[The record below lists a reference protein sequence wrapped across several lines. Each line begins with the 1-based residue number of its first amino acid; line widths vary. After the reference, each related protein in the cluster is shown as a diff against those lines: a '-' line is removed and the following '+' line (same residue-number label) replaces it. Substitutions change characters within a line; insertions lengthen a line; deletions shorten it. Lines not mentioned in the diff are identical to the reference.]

1 MSRFNGLCKFLL
13 LSTLVGCGF
22 SPGDAAA
29 PTGAGGSTSSGAG
42 GATGVGASSGA
53 GASSGIGL
61 TTGTSGGDVG
71 IGGSSCGQTSV
82 QVQPEPP
89 DILIVQDKSLSMN
102 QDASGMDCTTAGCS
116 KWSQV
121 SAAIDAVVTATD
133 TSVNWGLVFF
143 GTDNQCGVT
152 SKPVVP
158 VASMNGMK
166 VQMAFSTNQPSSYTP
181 TASAVDAAV
190 TYMKTLTDTNPKY
203 LLLATDG
210 LPNCGAGGGMRGGNI
225 TADDS
230 PAAETAVGNAKT
242 AGFPTF
248 VVGIATDSDQ
258 MANDTLN
265 TMATNGGY
273 PQSGAA
279 TQYYSVT
286 DTASLEAA
294 LSKIVGMVASCTIP
308 LTNVP
313 ANLSNVA
320 VSAQDT
326 SGKPVE
332 ILEDPTNG
340 WSYTNGNMNVIQLNG
355 TACDNL
361 QSGSYSN
368 FQFLYAC
375 DGTIICIDRNPDGSC
390 GDHPM

>member
-1 MSRFNGLCKFLL
+1 MSRFNGLSKFLL
-13 LSTLVGCGF
+13 LSALAGCGF

-29 PTGAGGSTSSGAG
+29 PTGAGGSTVSGAG
-42 GATGVGASSGA
+42 GSNGVGASSGI
-53 GASSGIGL
+53 GASPGIGL
-61 TTGTSGGDVG
+61 SSGAGGDVG
-71 IGGSSCGQTSV
+71 IGGSSCGQTNV
-82 QVQPEPP
+82 QVKPEPP

-102 QDASGMDCTTAGCS
+102 QDASGQDCNTAGCS
-116 KWSQV
+116 KWEQV

-143 GTDNQCGVT
+143 GTDMQCGTT
-152 SKPVVP
+152 SRPVVP
-158 VASMNGMK
+158 IAAMNGAK
-166 VQMAFSTNQPSSYTP
+166 VQMAFATNQPSSYTP
-181 TASAVDAAV
+181 TASAVTAAV

-210 LPNCGAGGGMRGGNI
+210 LPNCGQQQGGRGGNI

-230 PAAETAVGNAKT
+230 PAAEAAVSAAKS

-258 MANDTLN
+258 MATDTLN

-273 PQSGAA
+273 PQAGAA
-279 TQYYSVT
+279 TQYYSVS

-313 ANLSNVA
+313 SNLSNVA
-320 VSAQDT
+320 VSAQDS

-332 ILEDPTNG
+332 IQQDPTNG
-340 WSYTNGNMNVIQLNG
+340 WSYTNANKDVIQLNG

-361 QSGSYSN
+361 QSGAYSN

-375 DGTIICIDRNPDGSC
+375 EGTMICIDRNPDGSC
-390 GDHPM
+390 SDHTM

>member
-1 MSRFNGLCKFLL
+1 MKRFTGLAKLIL
-13 LSTLVGCGF
+13 LSSLVGCGF
-22 SPGDAAA
+22 SPGEAAT
-29 PTGAGGSTSSGAG
+29 PTGAGGSTSSGNG
-42 GATGVGASSGA
+42 GSTGVGASSGV
-53 GASSGIGL
+53 GNSPGVGLVTGSSGDIGL
-61 TTGTSGGDVG
+61 GGGD
-71 IGGSSCGQTSV
+71 CGQQNV
-82 QVQPEPP
+82 PVMPEPP

-121 SAAIDAVVTATD
+121 STAIDTVVGATD

-143 GTDNQCGVT
+143 GTDMQCGVT
-152 SKPVVP
+152 NKPVVTVGP
-158 VASMNGMK
+158 MNGAK
-166 VQMAFSTNQPSSYTP
+166 VQQAFASNQPSSYTP

-210 LPNCGAGGGMRGGNI
+210 LPNCGQQQGGRGGGNI

-230 PAAETAVGNAKT
+230 PAAEMAVANAKA

-258 MANDTLN
+258 MATNTLN
-265 TMATNGGY
+265 TMAVNGGF
-273 PQSGAA
+273 PQTGAA
-279 TQYYSVT
+279 TQYYSVS
-286 DTASLEAA
+286 DTAGLEAV
-294 LSKIVGMVASCTIP
+294 LSQIVGMVASCTIP

-320 VSAQDT
+320 VSANDA
-326 SGKPVE
+326 SGKPVQ
-332 ILEDPTNG
+332 IQEDPNNG
-340 WSYTNGNMNVIQLNG
+340 WSYTSSAMNVIKLNG

-361 QSGSYSN
+361 QSGAYSN
-368 FQFLYAC
+368 FQFIYAC
-375 DGTIICIDRNPDGSC
+375 AGTVICIDKNPDGTCS
-390 GDHPM
+390 DHPM